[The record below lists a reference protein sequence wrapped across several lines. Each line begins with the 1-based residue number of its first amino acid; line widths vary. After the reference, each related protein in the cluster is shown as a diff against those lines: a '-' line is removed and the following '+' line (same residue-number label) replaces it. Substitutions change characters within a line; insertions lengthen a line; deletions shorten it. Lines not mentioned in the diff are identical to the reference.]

1 MDPRNVRKDF
11 PIYADNT
18 EGIMYLDS
26 ACQSLRP
33 RQVIEAMDEYYLSFP
48 ACGGRSVHRM
58 ATKVSIRLD
67 EAREGVA
74 QFINASSPNE
84 IIFTKNC
91 TESLNLVAKGLDLK
105 RDDVVVTTDIE
116 HNSNHVPWLELATEI
131 GIKRRY
137 SRSDKEGC
145 FDMESFQS
153 VMDRKVKVVSMVHT
167 NNVNGCTIP
176 VREISEIAHDH
187 GAIVVIDGAQS
198 APHMPV
204 DMQKMGIDLFGMS
217 FHKMLGPSGIG
228 ALYGRSEILEGLHPL
243 ISGGGSV
250 LETTYDSV
258 TYLPLPER
266 LEAGLL
272 NYAGIIG
279 SGAAVEY
286 LNHIGMDEVMEHE
299 RGLNRTITNGLKD
312 VPEVEVVEPSD
323 PDRRG
328 SIFSFNI
335 KGMRSHDIAMIL
347 DEMAKIMIRSGNHC
361 AHPYFRS
368 RGIDGCARAS
378 FYIYN
383 DKEECE
389 RFVQAVKKVVLAFS
403 S

>member
-1 MDPRNVRKDF
+1 
-11 PIYADNT
+11 
-18 EGIMYLDS
+18 
-26 ACQSLRP
+26 
-33 RQVIEAMDEYYLSFP
+33 
-48 ACGGRSVHRM
+48 
-58 ATKVSIRLD
+58 
-67 EAREGVA
+67 
-74 QFINASSPNE
+74 
-84 IIFTKNC
+84 
-91 TESLNLVAKGLDLK
+91 LDLK

-116 HNSNHVPWLELATEI
+116 HNSNHVPWLELAKEI
-131 GIKRRY
+131 GIKRRI
-137 SRSDKEGC
+137 SRSDKDGR
-145 FDMESFQS
+145 FDLESFKS
-153 VMDRKVKVVSMVHT
+153 IMDRKVKVVSMVHT

-198 APHMPV
+198 APHIPV
-204 DMQKMGIDLFGMS
+204 DMRKMGIDLFGMS
-217 FHKMLGPSGIG
+217 FHKMLGPSGMG
-228 ALYGRSEILEGLHPL
+228 ALYGRSEILEELHPL

-258 TYLPLPER
+258 TYLPRPER
-266 LEAGLL
+266 FEAGLL

-279 SGAAVEY
+279 SGAAVKY
-286 LNHIGMDEVMEHE
+286 LQQLGMDEVMEHE
-299 RGLNRTITNGLKD
+299 KGLNRTISNGLKD
-312 VPEVEVVEPSD
+312 VPEVHIVKPLD
-323 PDRRG
+323 PDKRG

-335 KGMRSHDIAMIL
+335 KGMRSHDVAMIL

-361 AHPYFRS
+361 AHPYFQS

-389 RFVQAVKKVVLAFS
+389 RFVEAVKKVVLAFS